1 MILALVREVPVQ
13 IPDEP
18 ASLFGYSFLEQYPSI
33 LPSLANRTPLSTIRV
48 QISWNLLSFDWQCS
62 AERSLLWQR
71 VFKGCATVAS
81 FNRAPIARRCPG
93 SILWL
98 VGLGYDSRLVR
109 EVPVQIPDEPA
120 SLFGYS
126 FLEQYPSILPSLAN
140 RTPLS
145 KGSRETFLDS
155 ILILA
160 GQLLFSVPPSEFYTA
175 KRREDDPVSAW
186 FHGVTVSTLD
196 SESSDP
202 SSNLGGTCWFLT
214 GSAQQ
219 RGAFSVA
226 ACLQRVFYSALF

>member
-1 MILALVREVPVQ
+1 MILA
-13 IPDEP
+13 
-18 ASLFGYSFLEQYPSI
+18 
-33 LPSLANRTPLSTIRV
+33 
-48 QISWNLLSFDWQCS
+48 
-62 AERSLLWQR
+62 
-71 VFKGCATVAS
+71 
-81 FNRAPIARRCPG
+81 
-93 SILWL
+93 
-98 VGLGYDSRLVR
+98 LVR

-175 KRREDDPVSAW
+175 KRREDDQAAAWFHGVTGYDSRLVREVRVQIPDEPTCTFEEWPLTLIYLAHLHSIVRGEQGDLLETILILAGWLRFSEPPSEFYTAKRREDDPVSAW

-202 SSNLGGTCWFLT
+202 SSNLGGTCWLLT
-214 GSAQQ
+214 GSARKEDPTPQP
-219 RGAFSVA
+219 S
-226 ACLQRVFYSALF
+226 LWQRV